1 MNRPVRSIVAM
12 ALVGALAV
20 VAATPVAANGA
31 ADVTIVSH
39 MTFNPNDFNTG
50 TFVASG
56 PAVDE
61 GLICASGTVVDTRL
75 ILAGEQ
81 SNRSIQIPVRKTFT
95 CPDGQLFIKIQVHL
109 DLATSTES
117 FSWVVLGGTGAYGS
131 VSGGGQGTTVGDG
144 SDPQTGNINTYLGFL
159 LP

>member
-81 SNRSIQIPVRKTFT
+81 SNRSIQIPVRKTLT

-131 VSGGGQGTTVGDG
+131 VSGGGQGTTVDDG
-144 SDPQTGNINTYLGFL
+144 SDPQTGNFNTYTGFL